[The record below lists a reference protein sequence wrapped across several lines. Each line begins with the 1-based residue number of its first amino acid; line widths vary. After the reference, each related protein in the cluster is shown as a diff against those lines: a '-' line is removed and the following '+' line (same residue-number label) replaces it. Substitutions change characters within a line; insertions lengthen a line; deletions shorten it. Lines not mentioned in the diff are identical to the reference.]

1 MTEKSEKTV
10 GKGKVFCLNV
20 TSVTKAWHVS
30 AAGKHPV
37 RLFNHTAH
45 SATLVN
51 FALVNLARVNF
62 ALVNFALVN
71 FALVNLVTLQQCSII
86 TVGTLFCFCRGQGLP
101 VREAPNCCCA
111 ALHA

>member
-1 MTEKSEKTV
+1 MSAPQANTLFGFLTTRRIRPR
-10 GKGKVFCLNV
+10 GIFC
-20 TSVTKAWHVS
+20 S
-30 AAGKHPV
+30 AVVNFA
-37 RLFNHTAH
+37 
-45 SATLVN
+45 LVN
-51 FALVNLARVNF
+51 FALVNFALVNF

-101 VREAPNCCCA
+101 VREVPNCCCA

>member
-1 MTEKSEKTV
+1 MSAPQANTLFGFLTTRRIRPR
-10 GKGKVFCLNV
+10 GIFC
-20 TSVTKAWHVS
+20 S
-30 AAGKHPV
+30 AVVNFA
-37 RLFNHTAH
+37 
-45 SATLVN
+45 LVN
-51 FALVNLARVNF
+51 FALVNFALVNF

-101 VREAPNCCCA
+101 VREAPTCCCA